1 MSDRGRAS
9 LVGVL
14 GHLVAISHGG
24 CGSDYSEKRL
34 PSLIGMSNSHMR
46 RMRQYIIT
54 VLSIAVCSV
63 VGLTLSACDDSANS
77 GATSGSVAIIAS
89 NRSNQQHF
97 NLLSSEHI
105 ISAIDDHMGGTFYVI
120 SADGVPRLV
129 VSIDSSS
136 TRQDDTD
143 KEDYEVSVLE
153 AMLTP
158 AEKPESDMLSA
169 LSLAASSLAH
179 ASGDRTILVVDSGM
193 STAGA
198 MAFQNT
204 GLLEP
209 HADVDAMIERMRSA
223 GALPDL
229 TGVTVRWFGLGS
241 VEEPQPLLD
250 TAAKSRLKNLWTKL
264 ITAAN
269 GEVVFDDAPMM
280 KDIGDDLPAVPEVT
294 PVPVGAFELGAAPSL
309 EMSLPDTEVGF
320 EADVDVLRNEEVA
333 KSRIQEAA
341 AQIRSSGVSEVRV
354 TGCTSSW
361 GTAEHRQDLSER
373 RAEVVAGLLE
383 NNGVKVTSI
392 TGRGYEC
399 PHQVVDTNA
408 DGTPIEELMA
418 VNRRVIIQAP

>member
-54 VLSIAVCSV
+54 VLSIVVCSV
-63 VGLTLSACDDSANS
+63 VGLTLSACDDSASSGANS
-77 GATSGSVAIIAS
+77 GAIAMIAS
-89 NRSNQQHF
+89 NRSNQQRF

-209 HADVDAMIERMRSA
+209 HADVDAMVERMRSA

-280 KDIGDDLPAVPEVT
+280 KDIGEDLPAVPEVT

-361 GTAEHRQDLSER
+361 GTTEHRQDLSER

>member
-1 MSDRGRAS
+1 
-9 LVGVL
+9 
-14 GHLVAISHGG
+14 
-24 CGSDYSEKRL
+24 
-34 PSLIGMSNSHMR
+34 
-46 RMRQYIIT
+46 MRQYIIT
-54 VLSIAVCSV
+54 VLSIVVCSV
-63 VGLTLSACDDSANS
+63 VGLTLSACDDSTNSGANS
-77 GATSGSVAIIAS
+77 GAIAIIAS
-89 NRSNQQHF
+89 NRSNQQRF

-129 VSIDSSS
+129 VSIDSMS

-179 ASGDRTILVVDSGM
+179 ASGDRTILVVDSGV

-223 GALPDL
+223 GTLPDL

-250 TAAKSRLKNLWTKL
+250 TAAKNRLKNLWTKL

-280 KDIGDDLPAVPEVT
+280 KVTGEDLPAVPEVT

>member
-54 VLSIAVCSV
+54 VLSIVVCSV
-63 VGLTLSACDDSANS
+63 VGLTLSACDDSASSGANS
-77 GATSGSVAIIAS
+77 GAIAIIAS
-89 NRSNQQHF
+89 NRSNQQRF

-229 TGVTVRWFGLGS
+229 MGVTVRWFGLGS

>member
-54 VLSIAVCSV
+54 VLSIVVCSV
-63 VGLTLSACDDSANS
+63 VGLTLSACDDSASSGANS
-77 GATSGSVAIIAS
+77 GAIAIIAS
-89 NRSNQQHF
+89 NRSNQQRF

-209 HADVDAMIERMRSA
+209 HADVDAMVERMRSA

-280 KDIGDDLPAVPEVT
+280 KHIGDDLPAVPEVT

>member
-54 VLSIAVCSV
+54 VLSIVVCSV
-63 VGLTLSACDDSANS
+63 VGLTLSACDDSASSGANS
-77 GATSGSVAIIAS
+77 GAIAIIAS
-89 NRSNQQHF
+89 NRSNQQRF

-209 HADVDAMIERMRSA
+209 HADVDAMVERMRSA

-392 TGRGYEC
+392 TGLGYEC

>member
-1 MSDRGRAS
+1 
-9 LVGVL
+9 
-14 GHLVAISHGG
+14 
-24 CGSDYSEKRL
+24 
-34 PSLIGMSNSHMR
+34 MR

-54 VLSIAVCSV
+54 VLSIVVCSV

-77 GATSGSVAIIAS
+77 GATSGSVALIAS
-89 NRSNQQHF
+89 NRSNQQRF
-97 NLLSSEHI
+97 DLLSSEQI
-105 ISAIDDHMGGTFYVI
+105 TSAIDDHMGGTFYII

-129 VSIDSSS
+129 ASIDSTSKARNS
-136 TRQDDTD
+136 NARK
-143 KEDYEVSVLE
+143 KERRTYEVSVLA

-179 ASGDRTILVVDSGM
+179 GSGDRTILVVDSGV

-223 GALPDL
+223 GTLPDL

-241 VEEPQPLLD
+241 VEDPQPLLD
-250 TAAKSRLKNLWTKL
+250 TAAKSRLKNLRTKL

-269 GEVVFDDAPMM
+269 GEVVFDDTPMM
-280 KDIGDDLPAVPEVT
+280 KVTGDDLPAVPEVT
-294 PVPVGAFELGAAPSL
+294 PVPVGAFELGVAPSL

-361 GTAEHRQDLSER
+361 GTVEHRQDLSER

-392 TGRGYEC
+392 TGLGYEC

>member
-1 MSDRGRAS
+1 
-9 LVGVL
+9 
-14 GHLVAISHGG
+14 
-24 CGSDYSEKRL
+24 
-34 PSLIGMSNSHMR
+34 MR

-54 VLSIAVCSV
+54 VLSIAVCSI

-89 NRSNQQHF
+89 NRSNQQRF

-129 VSIDSSS
+129 ASIDSTS
-136 TRQDDTD
+136 TRQDDTE
-143 KEDYEVSVLE
+143 KEDYEVSVLA

-158 AEKPESDMLSA
+158 AETPESDMLSA
-169 LSLAASSLAH
+169 LSLAANSLAH

-209 HADVDAMIERMRSA
+209 HADVDAMVERVRSA

-241 VEEPQPLLD
+241 VEDPQPLLD

-269 GEVVFDDAPMM
+269 GEVVFDDTPMM
-280 KDIGDDLPAVPEVT
+280 KATGDDLPTVPEVT

>member
-54 VLSIAVCSV
+54 VLSIVVCSV
-63 VGLTLSACDDSANS
+63 VGLTLSACDDSASSGANS
-77 GATSGSVAIIAS
+77 GAIAIIAS
-89 NRSNQQHF
+89 NRSNQQRF

-105 ISAIDDHMGGTFYVI
+105 ISAIADHMGGTFYVI

-209 HADVDAMIERMRSA
+209 HADVDAMVERMRSA

-333 KSRIQEAA
+333 KSRIREAA

-383 NNGVKVTSI
+383 NSGVKVTSI

>member
-1 MSDRGRAS
+1 
-9 LVGVL
+9 
-14 GHLVAISHGG
+14 
-24 CGSDYSEKRL
+24 
-34 PSLIGMSNSHMR
+34 MR

-54 VLSIAVCSV
+54 VLSIAVCSI

-89 NRSNQQHF
+89 NRSNQQRF

-129 VSIDSSS
+129 ASIDSTS
-136 TRQDDTD
+136 TRQDDTE
-143 KEDYEVSVLE
+143 KEDYEVSVLA

-158 AEKPESDMLSA
+158 AETPESDMLSA
-169 LSLAASSLAH
+169 LSLAANSLAH

-209 HADVDAMIERMRSA
+209 HADVDAMVERVRSA

-241 VEEPQPLLD
+241 VEDPQPLLD

-264 ITAAN
+264 IAAAN
-269 GEVVFDDAPMM
+269 GEVVFDDTPMM
-280 KDIGDDLPAVPEVT
+280 KVTGDDLPTVPEVT

>member
-54 VLSIAVCSV
+54 VLSIVVCSV
-63 VGLTLSACDDSANS
+63 VGLTLSACDDSASSGANS
-77 GATSGSVAIIAS
+77 GAIAIIAS
-89 NRSNQQHF
+89 NRSNQQRF

-158 AEKPESDMLSA
+158 AETPESDMLSA

-179 ASGDRTILVVDSGM
+179 ASGDRTILVVDSGV

-223 GALPDL
+223 GTLPDL

-250 TAAKSRLKNLWTKL
+250 TAAKNRLKNLWTKL

-280 KDIGDDLPAVPEVT
+280 KVTGEDLPAVPEVT

>member
-1 MSDRGRAS
+1 
-9 LVGVL
+9 
-14 GHLVAISHGG
+14 
-24 CGSDYSEKRL
+24 
-34 PSLIGMSNSHMR
+34 MR

-54 VLSIAVCSV
+54 VLSIVVCSV
-63 VGLTLSACDDSANS
+63 VGLTLSACDDSASSGANS
-77 GATSGSVAIIAS
+77 GAIAIIAS
-89 NRSNQQHF
+89 DRSNQQRF

-105 ISAIDDHMGGTFYVI
+105 TSAIDDHMGGTFYVI

-129 VSIDSSS
+129 VSIDSTS
-136 TRQDDTD
+136 TRQDDTE
-143 KEDYEVSVLE
+143 KEDYEVSVLA

-179 ASGDRTILVVDSGM
+179 TSGDRTILVVDSGI

-209 HADVDAMIERMRSA
+209 NADVDAMIERMRSA

-241 VEEPQPLLD
+241 VEDPQPLLD
-250 TAAKSRLKNLWTKL
+250 TAAKSRLKSLWTKL

-269 GEVVFDDAPMM
+269 GEVVFDDTPMM
-280 KDIGDDLPAVPEVT
+280 KVTGDDLPTVPEVT

-309 EMSLPDTEVGF
+309 EVSLPDTEVGF

-354 TGCTSSW
+354 IGCTSSW

-373 RAEVVAGLLE
+373 RAGVVAGLLE

-399 PHQVVDTNA
+399 PHQIVDTNA

>member
-1 MSDRGRAS
+1 
-9 LVGVL
+9 
-14 GHLVAISHGG
+14 
-24 CGSDYSEKRL
+24 
-34 PSLIGMSNSHMR
+34 MR

-54 VLSIAVCSV
+54 VLSIVVCSV
-63 VGLTLSACDDSANS
+63 VGLTLSACDDSTNS
-77 GATSGSVAIIAS
+77 GANSGSVAIIAS
-89 NRSNQQHF
+89 NRSNQQRF
-97 NLLSSEHI
+97 DLLSSEHI

-129 VSIDSSS
+129 VSIDSTS

-209 HADVDAMIERMRSA
+209 HADVDAMVERMRSA

-280 KDIGDDLPAVPEVT
+280 KVTGEDLPAVPEVT

>member
-54 VLSIAVCSV
+54 VLSIAVCSI

-89 NRSNQQHF
+89 NRSNQQRF

>member
-1 MSDRGRAS
+1 
-9 LVGVL
+9 
-14 GHLVAISHGG
+14 
-24 CGSDYSEKRL
+24 
-34 PSLIGMSNSHMR
+34 
-46 RMRQYIIT
+46 MRQYIIT

-89 NRSNQQHF
+89 NRSNQQRF

-129 VSIDSSS
+129 ASIDSTS
-136 TRQDDTD
+136 TRQDDTE
-143 KEDYEVSVLE
+143 KEDYEVSVLA

-158 AEKPESDMLSA
+158 AETPESDMLSA
-169 LSLAASSLAH
+169 LSLAANSLAH

-209 HADVDAMIERMRSA
+209 HADVDAMVERVRSA

-241 VEEPQPLLD
+241 VEDPQPLLD

-269 GEVVFDDAPMM
+269 GEVVFDDTPMM
-280 KDIGDDLPAVPEVT
+280 KVTGDDLPTVPEVT